1 MNNLLTISPHQMHWL
16 LPGRHDWLPRLARNL
31 NTLNKTSARRFRG
44 SQNTFICQFY
54 VFICLNYENNSVIPN
69 DKVLKKKNSTS
80 KIYLYEEYY
89 FHIIFQLFFVVDF
102 FFHLDTLRFHVD
114 ASWRQE
120 EQRWDGWM
128 TSVTRWTWAWA
139 RSRSWWWTGKPACSS
154 AWSHK
159 ELDTTEQ
166 LNWTDENNSVI
177 PNDKVLKKKSNI

>member
-1 MNNLLTISPHQMHWL
+1 MHWL

-89 FHIIFQLFFVVDF
+89 FHIIFQLFFCCWF
-102 FFHLDTLRFHVD
+102 FFPFRYIEIPCRCLLKAGGAEMRWLDDISDSMDMSL
-114 ASWRQE
+114 SKLQE
-120 EQRWDGWM
+120 LVMDREACMQQCMESQRVGHD
-128 TSVTRWTWAWA
+128 WA
-139 RSRSWWWTGKPACSS
+139 
-154 AWSHK
+154 
-159 ELDTTEQ
+159 TE
-166 LNWTDENNSVI
+166 LNWW
-177 PNDKVLKKKSNI
+177 KQ